1 MKEYELPDWA
11 REHGK
16 VLEKWKFKRY
26 IRAVEK
32 SVIVR
37 AAATE
42 DMEGR
47 AEEEL
52 KEAKKNRS
60 FFKIGT
66 KMEKPFEGIF
76 HLSNF
81 HC

>member
-1 MKEYELPDWA
+1 MEDYEIPDWV
-11 REHGK
+11 RDEDPFLK
-16 VLEKWKFKRY
+16 KWKFKRHM
-26 IRAVEK
+26 RAVEK

-66 KMEKPFEGIF
+66 KMEKPFEGKF
-76 HLSNF
+76 V
-81 HC
+81 